1 MAGSNN
7 NSVVLASD
15 WRTVSWDR
23 FECIQNQWRKEVK
36 ATGDRD
42 CCGVRSQRRQ
52 GVLVEKQVLVLERH
66 GKA

>member
-42 CCGVRSQRRQ
+42 RCGVRSQRRQ